1 MRIHS
6 ESIFYKIAG
15 IFNSNRTLSLQSNN
29 RVTGITTQSYNTGGT
44 TTHQTGGFTQA
55 GFLID
60 FARWNFDL
68 LTNGQQIEKLWKTSF
83 SVSLAEQPLINQEQ
97 KLHILQ
103 KQKLLV
109 LQPLIVKYLI
119 ELIKF
124 EVHLKV
130 LEIKKSEIS
139 SVKSLFIEGL

>member
-1 MRIHS
+1 MC
-6 ESIFYKIAG
+6 
-15 IFNSNRTLSLQSNN
+15 
-29 RVTGITTQSYNTGGT
+29 TGGT
-44 TTHQTGGFTQA
+44 TTHQTGGITQV